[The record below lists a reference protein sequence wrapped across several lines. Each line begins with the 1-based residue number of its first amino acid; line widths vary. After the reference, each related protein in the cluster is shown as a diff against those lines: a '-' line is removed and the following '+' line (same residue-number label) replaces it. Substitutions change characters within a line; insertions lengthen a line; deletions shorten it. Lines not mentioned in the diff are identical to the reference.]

1 MHTASESMKAY
12 RAGRKAYLTGD
23 YDAAITA
30 FRWAS
35 GLDPNN
41 PVYSHSAALSAVRA
55 GDGAT
60 AERLFMRAIL
70 GTQRTLGADHPF
82 MLLVARDL
90 VAFYEKKGRGDEA
103 MEIASRAVARANL
116 LAVARSSDKTLQ
128 ALADLC
134 GKAGRLSVAIPFF
147 RSALASRRD
156 QYGDRHPKMAS
167 CIAGLAEIHRKLGD
181 NGKARLLL
189 EKARFVRA
197 AGNSGGAAA

>member
-12 RAGRKAYLTGD
+12 RAGRKAYLTDD

-55 GDGAT
+55 GDGAG
-60 AERLFMRAIL
+60 AERLFLRAIL
-70 GTQRTLGADHPF
+70 GTRRTLGADHPF

-90 VAFYEKKGRGDEA
+90 AVFYEKKGRGDEA
-103 MEIASRAVARANL
+103 MEIASRAVARANP

-134 GKAGRLSVAIPFF
+134 GKAGRLSAAIPFF
-147 RSALASRRD
+147 RSALASRRG
-156 QYGDRHPKMAS
+156 QYGDRHPKTAS
-167 CIAGLAEIHRKLGD
+167 CIAGFAEIHRKLG
-181 NGKARLLL
+181 NHGKARLLL
-189 EKARFVRA
+189 EKFRFVRA